1 MSSCLVFFVVVYIL
15 LLKTRIRD
23 ATSCTLNNT
32 GAVCLLLALELSNNV
47 VQRTEIRFKSLQSC
61 EDRLLLNQ
69 VESAMRK
76 SILKKV
82 RVQLRYTRVYDVNE
96 YVMLG

>member
-1 MSSCLVFFVVVYIL
+1 MVVYIFII
-15 LLKTRIRD
+15 KKPGSSI
-23 ATSCTLNNT
+23 ASSCTLNNP
-32 GAVCLLLALELSNNV
+32 GVVCLLLALELSNNV

-82 RVQLRYTRVYDVNE
+82 RVKLRNTRLYDVND
-96 YVMLG
+96 